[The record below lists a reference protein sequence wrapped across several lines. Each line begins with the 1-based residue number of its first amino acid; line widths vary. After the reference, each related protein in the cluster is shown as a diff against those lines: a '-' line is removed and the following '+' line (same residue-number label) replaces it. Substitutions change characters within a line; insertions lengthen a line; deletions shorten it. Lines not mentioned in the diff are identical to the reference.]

1 MVWHSSFPYI
11 EKRRKKEVKKIKSIW
26 MSHQTEEG
34 GYNPALPG
42 ACLLSP
48 SFSRWNETDLLS
60 LLESQPLAWMPL
72 HSDSLIHQNWDCSLV
87 CAFMTC
93 SHVRWK
99 MPHTKNPTIYS
110 SLLTWQLFLVHCKYI
125 KFETTPYSFLSHLIT
140 PFHTWGNEREWG
152 LYVLVFGL

>member
-1 MVWHSSFPYI
+1 
-11 EKRRKKEVKKIKSIW
+11 

-60 LLESQPLAWMPL
+60 LLKSQPLAWMPL

-125 KFETTPYSFLSHLIT
+125 KFETTPYSFLSHPIT